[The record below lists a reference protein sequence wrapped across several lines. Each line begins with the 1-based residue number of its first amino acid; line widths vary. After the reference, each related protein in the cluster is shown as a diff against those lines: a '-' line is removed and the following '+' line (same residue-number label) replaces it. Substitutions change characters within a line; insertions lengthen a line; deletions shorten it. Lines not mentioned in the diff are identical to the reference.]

1 LCKNKCLCLKEA
13 KVIHGKIFGNQILAR
28 GANWLL
34 VPVLSAI
41 LVVAACTTPVEMPTQ
56 YVVDDLG
63 RLVVIDGTPQRI
75 ISLAPSNTEILF
87 ALGLGDEVVGV
98 TMYCDYPAQAQDKEK
113 VGDYYGPDIEK
124 IIALD
129 PDLVLATDFHRFD
142 LIPALEQ
149 QGIAVLAVAPQTLD
163 DVLASIEKI
172 GEIAGKE
179 AEALQL
185 VTEMTRKIQAVEEQT
200 KELEQKPSVLYM
212 TWHDPMWTVGRD
224 TWIDDLISVAGGV
237 NIFSQNFEGGAMVQ
251 IEWVIL
257 QNPEI
262 IITSEWSY
270 DWALNAT
277 ELAST
282 NASQTGRIYT
292 FNDDLA
298 QRPGPR
304 LAQGLDWFAYLFHP
318 EIFEEPED

>member
-1 LCKNKCLCLKEA
+1 MTRMKL
-13 KVIHGKIFGNQILAR
+13 FGTQILAR
-28 GANWLL
+28 GTNWFLVTLL
-34 VPVLSAI
+34 SIVLV
-41 LVVAACTTPVEMPTQ
+41 LAACTTPVQTPTQ

-63 RLVVIDGTPQRI
+63 RLVAINGTPQRI

-98 TMYCDYPAQAQDKEK
+98 TMYCDYPPEAQDKEK
-113 VGDYYGPDIEK
+113 VGDYYGPDIEQ
-124 IIALD
+124 IIALQ
-129 PDLVLATDFHRFD
+129 PDLILATDFHRFD

-149 QGIAVLAVAPQTLD
+149 QGVAVFAVAPQTLD
-163 DVLASIEKI
+163 DVLESIREI
-172 GEIAGKE
+172 GQIADQE
-179 AEALQL
+179 AEALEL
-185 VTEMTRKIQAVEEQT
+185 VNGMTSKIEEIEEQT
-200 KELEQKPSVLYM
+200 KDLEEKPRVFYM
-212 TWHDPMWTVGRD
+212 TWHDPMWTVGRT
-224 TWIDDLISVAGGV
+224 TWIDDLINISGGV
-237 NIFSQNFEGGAMVQ
+237 NIFSQYFESGAMVE

-257 QNPEI
+257 LNPEI

-270 DWALNAT
+270 EWALNAT

-292 FNDDLA
+292 FDDDLA

-304 LAQGLDWFAYLFHP
+304 LVEGLEWFAHLIHP